1 MAGTMNLHDL
11 HTRTATAPD
20 VARLRLTAQAFTQAH
35 GCRTHSMKLNRIG
48 VLVRFGSSR
57 QSGTT

>member
-11 HTRTATAPD
+11 HTRTAAAPD
-20 VARLRLTAQAFTQAH
+20 VARQRLTAQPSTQAH
-35 GCRTHSMKLNRIG
+35 GCLTHSVMLNRTG